1 MTKRSRDN
9 VPASSR
15 APGPRAPAVRGART
29 TNGPVPAGAD
39 WPVTHR
45 LLTEMWTGLGGD
57 AHDVDSVTVTG
68 AAALPSAFAV
78 TDLAAASFGAVGLAL
93 RRLLATVQPSDVA
106 VSVDRVLASGWFHL
120 PIGPSIPLRGGEAGP
135 VPGAMPWMTE
145 FQTSDDQWL
154 RVQAVF
160 PRLRRSL
167 VETLGVAED
176 PAAVAAAIRRR
187 PGEEL
192 EQELTGAGAAV
203 ALGRSL
209 PGWRAH
215 PQGAAVAAEPLAAVQ
230 PTGSGADTWRPTPGR
245 PLAGIRVLD
254 LTRVIAGPMATRF
267 LAACGAEVLRLEAPG
282 SDESIIA
289 MGAGSDIVLGKRWAY
304 LDIRTREGRARLL
317 ELLAD
322 TDILVHGYRPG
333 AIDTMVPPEL
343 RAATRPGLVEV
354 AFNAY
359 GWTGPWRN
367 RRGFD
372 SLVQYSTGLADETT
386 RWALEDPDR
395 RVPIVAL
402 GREVSADRP
411 RHLPVEAVDFSTG
424 YQVAAA
430 AITALARRVETGA
443 GSVTRLSLARTATLL
458 SDAGRAPEAP
468 VLRLPLAGPLEQ
480 RTYATPHGPVRRLRF
495 PLVVE
500 GNDLFWERP
509 YEAVGSSNP
518 VWSSA

>member
-1 MTKRSRDN
+1 MKSSNFPMSR
-9 VPASSR
+9 
-15 APGPRAPAVRGART
+15 
-29 TNGPVPAGAD
+29 
-39 WPVTHR
+39 R
-45 LLTEMWTGLGGD
+45 LLAEIWTGLGGD
-57 AHDVDSVTVTG
+57 ARDVDSVSVTG
-68 AAALPSAFAV
+68 NPALPSAFAV
-78 TDLAAASFGAVGLAL
+78 TDLATASFGAAGLAL
-93 RRLLATVQPSDVA
+93 RRLLATVAPEA
-106 VSVDRVLASGWFHL
+106 AAISVDRVLASGWFHL
-120 PIGPSIPLRGGEAGP
+120 PIGPSIPIDGARPGP

-145 FQTSDDQWL
+145 FQTSDDRWL

-160 PRLRRSL
+160 PRLRRKL

-176 PAAVAAAIRRR
+176 PAAVGAAIRRR

-192 EQELTGAGAAV
+192 ERELVEAGAAV
-203 ALGRSL
+203 ALSRSL
-209 PGWRAH
+209 PDWRAH
-215 PQGAAVAAEPLAAVQ
+215 PQGAAVAAEPLVDVQ
-230 PTGSGADTWRPTPGR
+230 PTVSGADTWRPTPGR

-267 LAACGAEVLRLEAPG
+267 LAACGAEVLRLDAPG
-282 SDESIIA
+282 SDESGIA

-304 LDIRTREGRARLL
+304 LDIRTPEGRTRLL
-317 ELLAD
+317 ELLAG
-322 TDILVHGYRPG
+322 TDVLVHGYRPG
-333 AIDTMVPPEL
+333 AIDALVAPEL

-359 GWTGPWRN
+359 GWTGPWRD

-402 GREVSADRP
+402 GREVPADRP

-430 AITALARRVETGA
+430 AIMALARRVETGA
-443 GSVTRLSLARTATLL
+443 GSVSRLSLARTARLL
-458 SDAGRAPEAP
+458 SDAGRAPESP
-468 VLRLPLAGPLEQ
+468 VLRLPVTGPLEQ
-480 RTYATPHGPVRRLRF
+480 RTYAAPHGPVRRLSF
-495 PLVVE
+495 PLTVA

>member
-1 MTKRSRDN
+1 MRSN
-9 VPASSR
+9 GNAPVPSQS
-15 APGPRAPAVRGART
+15 PGTSAPAVDST
-29 TNGPVPAGAD
+29 DTKNGPVSAEGD
-39 WPVTHR
+39 WPVTRR
-45 LLTEMWTGLGGD
+45 LLTEVWTALGGD
-57 AHDVDSVTVTG
+57 AHDVESVSISGGPT
-68 AAALPSAFAV
+68 LPSAFTV
-78 TDLAAASFGAVGLAL
+78 TDLAAASFGAAGLAL
-93 RRLLATVQPSDVA
+93 RRLLATVQSSAVA
-106 VSVDRVLASGWFHL
+106 VHVDRVLASGWFHL
-120 PIGPSIPLRGGEAGP
+120 PIGPSIPISGGHAGP
-135 VPGAMPWMTE
+135 VPGALPWMTE
-145 FQTSDDQWL
+145 FRTADDQWL

-160 PRLRRSL
+160 PRLRRAL
-167 VETLGVAED
+167 VETLGVAEE

-187 PGEEL
+187 SGEEL
-192 EQELTGAGAAV
+192 EQELIDAGAAV

-209 PGWRAH
+209 ADWRAH
-215 PQGAAVAAEPLAAVQ
+215 PQGMAVAAEPIVAIE
-230 PTGSGADTWRPTPGR
+230 PTGAGAVTWRPTPGR

-282 SDESIIA
+282 SDESSIA
-289 MGAGSDIVLGKRWAY
+289 MGAGTDIVLGKRWAY
-304 LDIRTREGRARLL
+304 LDVRTPEGRTRLL

-333 AIDTMVPPEL
+333 AIDALVPPEL

-402 GREVSADRP
+402 GREVPADRP

-430 AITALARRVETGA
+430 AITAVAHRVETGA
-443 GSVTRLSLARTATLL
+443 GSVSRLSLARTAALL
-458 SDAGRAPEAP
+458 ADAGRAPEAP
-468 VLRLPLAGPLEQ
+468 VLHLPLTGPLEE
-480 RTYATPHGPVRRLRF
+480 RTYATPHGPARRLRF

-518 VWSSA
+518 VWSST